1 MRSTLILRWLL
12 VPAVLFAFAATTV
25 EAQRSQVK
33 GLVTAEDGTP
43 VAGATVY
50 AQPTDGKAR
59 PQKAKTKKK
68 GTFLMPF
75 VGIGTYKFRAEK
87 DGMLMSSMDVSIA
100 LADKRVEE
108 EDTVEVGAL
117 QEVREY
123 DIHSG
128 RTVVID
134 FVMVPK
140 SHFDDV
146 MVVPGDKDATLK
158 LNEANELSVAGAFA
172 ESSAI
177 LQGIVDAGEGT
188 GEIYYL
194 LGANAFAM
202 GELNVSRGWL
212 EKTLEVKPDQIGLH
226 AHLAAIAHEDGDDER
241 AVELYAK
248 ELEIAPETQVVA
260 VNRAILLSQM
270 GRTDDAVEAFR
281 KVIEL
286 NPEDANAYSELAG
299 LYLEQGREDE
309 AMAVLSELESIGE
322 PNPVLWYNIGANF
335 SNRDLDDQA
344 EAAYRKALTIQPDF
358 AEAFRELGYLCVRRG
373 DLAGAVAEFDRYL
386 ELRPAAAD
394 AEQVRGIA
402 EALRKKATAQ

>member
-12 VPAVLFAFAATTV
+12 IPAVLLAFAATTA

-33 GLVTAEDGTP
+33 GSVTAEDGTP

-59 PQKAKTKKK
+59 PQQAKTKKK
-68 GTFLMPF
+68 GTYLMPF
-75 VGIGTYKFRAEK
+75 VGIGSYNFRAEK
-87 DGMLMSSMDVSIA
+87 DGLLMRSIA
-100 LADKRVEE
+100 VKIALPDKRVELE
-108 EDTVEVGAL
+108 HGSEIGAL
-117 QEVREY
+117 QELPEY
-123 DIHSG
+123 DVHSG
-128 RTVVID
+128 RTIQVDI
-134 FVMVPK
+134 VMVPR

-146 MVVPGDKDATLK
+146 MIVPGDKDATLK
-158 LNEANELSVAGAFA
+158 LNAANELSVAGSFA
-172 ESSAI
+172 ESSVM
-177 LQGIVDAGEGT
+177 LQEIVDAGEGS
-188 GEIYYL
+188 GEVYYL
-194 LGANAFAM
+194 LGANAYALGDFEEA
-202 GELNVSRGWL
+202 RRWL

-270 GRTDDAVEAFR
+270 GRTDEAVEAFR

-286 NPEDANAYSELAG
+286 NPQDANAYSELAG
-299 LYLEQGREDE
+299 LYLELGREDE
-309 AMAVLSELESIGE
+309 AMAVLSQLESIGE
-322 PNPVLWYNIGANF
+322 PDPTLWYNIGANF
-335 SNRDLDDQA
+335 SNRDLDEQA

-402 EALRKKATAQ
+402 EALRTKTTAQ